1 MSTIEKQASTSV
13 EGAETQAAPTR
24 GRRELTDWQAQLL
37 ALGITIGLLSLFM
50 LVFSLL
56 TGSM

>member
-1 MSTIEKQASTSV
+1 MTALEKQASDSV
-13 EGAETQAAPTR
+13 GATDSPAQATE
-24 GRRELTDWQAQLL
+24 GRRELADWQAQLL

-56 TGSM
+56 TGSI